1 MFREICRF
9 PSLFLMIVEMEVRE
23 AVCFIYVESYNFCIS
38 PRVYRVLYF
47 KFVSW
52 IGIQLDISEFEIS
65 AIDQPILEIY

>member
-1 MFREICRF
+1 
-9 PSLFLMIVEMEVRE
+9 MIVEMEVRE
-23 AVCFIYVESYNFCIS
+23 AVCFIYVESYNFWIS

>member
-9 PSLFLMIVEMEVRE
+9 PSLFLMIVEIEVRE
-23 AVCFIYVESYNFCIS
+23 AVCFIYVESYNFWIS